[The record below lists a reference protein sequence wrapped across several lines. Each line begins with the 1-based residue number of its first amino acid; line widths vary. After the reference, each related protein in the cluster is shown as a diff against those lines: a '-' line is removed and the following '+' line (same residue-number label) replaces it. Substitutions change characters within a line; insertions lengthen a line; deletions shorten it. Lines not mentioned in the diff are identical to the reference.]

1 MSKKYKIGVDVGGT
15 NVKVALVDKTG
26 SIVYSDTVP
35 TRAEMGY
42 EYTISNM
49 IKAIHDVMKEAKVTI
64 SNVDGI
70 GFGFPGQIDCDNGIV
85 RIAPNIP
92 GWINIPIAEIVS
104 KEFGVPVKVDNDV
117 RCAALAELNYGAG
130 KGATNMICITVGTG
144 IGSGLIVNGKLV
156 RGASN
161 AAGEIGHIKLQMNDG
176 PLCGCGDQGCLEA
189 FASGPA
195 IVAMAEEY
203 VRGGKSTKYRELAKN
218 EITPYYVCEAAKQ
231 GDVVAKKIFETM
243 GTYIGI
249 GLSSVVNLLNP
260 EKIVIGGG
268 VADAGEFLFAPIRET
283 LKKRSMP
290 IQGAA
295 VQVVHAELGNSA
307 GVIGASLLIEN

>member
-49 IKAIHDVMKEAKVTI
+49 IKAINDVMKEAKVTI
-64 SNVDGI
+64 SNVEGI

-203 VRGGKSTKYRELAKN
+203 VKGGKSTKYRELAKN